1 MRYFLLV
8 QGGCETIN
16 EQPYRSIDFAKI
28 DTIGMSDITAL
39 NTGNLCGTECNS
51 FSMEMDRPST
61 CHDCSKK
68 IAEVVKEISDSP
80 VHVHSILI
88 FSSIWR
94 RCKFIKKI

>member
-51 FSMEMDRPST
+51 FSLEMDRPST

-68 IAEVVKEISDSP
+68 IAEVVNLLFR
-80 VHVHSILI
+80 VQCMFIL
-88 FSSIWR
+88 FLK
-94 RCKFIKKI
+94 KFLVRFGGDASL